1 VVCVESGGRP
11 GYSIQCRWCSRGFVV
26 CVRDYRGQAY
36 CCEKCRRE
44 ARRLQRQQAQT
55 NYLRKLKG
63 KQRRAKA
70 AKDYRAR
77 KAKGLVLPRAPRAA
91 LEIVIDQG
99 LGIGVVGAQD
109 AVLRQG
115 KCVICGCRCRVIA
128 IRR

>member
-1 VVCVESGGRP
+1 MCVEGSGKP
-11 GYSIQCRWCSRGFVV
+11 GYSIQCRRCSRGFVV

-70 AKDYRAR
+70 AKDYRER
-77 KAKGLVLPRAPRAA
+77 KAKGLVLPRVA

-99 LGIGVVGAQD
+99 LGSGVVGAQD